1 MNVKCLP
8 QNYHM
13 NSYCMINRH
22 LKSSSKIILGPFS
35 TRLCP
40 NMVTDKHWLK
50 ENILCLL
57 SNAVKYSDRGTVTV
71 TVSHVISAS
80 VPLQLQLPEESNP
93 DLQRSLSR
101 NPITDSRSSS
111 SNRKT
116 GILRFENLRKAL
128 PSDCILHQMDL
139 PFHPPSSSS
148 LQAKDTGLVELMN
161 QKPDSQEIDPNS
173 KKELKQLNT
182 QGEIAM
188 DEHIECVA
196 TEKTSCQVVAALQS
210 RALLHNNDFYRG

>member
-22 LKSSSKIILGPFS
+22 QKSSSKIIVHQFS

-80 VPLQLQLPEESNP
+80 VPLQTQLQLPKELNP

-116 GILRFENLRKAL
+116 GILRFENLKKAL
-128 PSDCILHQMDL
+128 PSDCTLHQMDL

-148 LQAKDTGLVELMN
+148 LQTSDTALVELMN
-161 QKPDSQEIDPNS
+161 QKPDSQ
-173 KKELKQLNT
+173 
-182 QGEIAM
+182 
-188 DEHIECVA
+188 
-196 TEKTSCQVVAALQS
+196 
-210 RALLHNNDFYRG
+210 R

>member
-1 MNVKCLP
+1 
-8 QNYHM
+8 
-13 NSYCMINRH
+13 
-22 LKSSSKIILGPFS
+22 
-35 TRLCP
+35 
-40 NMVTDKHWLK
+40 
-50 ENILCLL
+50 
-57 SNAVKYSDRGTVTV
+57 
-71 TVSHVISAS
+71 
-80 VPLQLQLPEESNP
+80 
-93 DLQRSLSR
+93 
-101 NPITDSRSSS
+101 
-111 SNRKT
+111 
-116 GILRFENLRKAL
+116 
-128 PSDCILHQMDL
+128 MDL

>member
-22 LKSSSKIILGPFS
+22 QKSSSKIIVHQFS

-50 ENILCLL
+50 ENIL
-57 SNAVKYSDRGTVTV
+57 SNAVKYSHRGKLTV

-80 VPLQLQLPEESNP
+80 VQLQLPEESNP

-116 GILRFENLRKAL
+116 GILRFENLKKAL

-139 PFHPPSSSS
+139 PFHPPSTSNLKTS
-148 LQAKDTGLVELMN
+148 DTALVELMN

-173 KKELKQLNT
+173 KK
-182 QGEIAM
+182 
-188 DEHIECVA
+188 
-196 TEKTSCQVVAALQS
+196 
-210 RALLHNNDFYRG
+210 